1 MKKQLKHLE
10 MVSFLVF
17 ALCFVLGGIYGGLKA
32 DIASAAE
39 YPNKPLTYMVFFPPG
54 GKSDLTA
61 RLVAPYL
68 QKYLGTPVVVANQ
81 PGGAGVIGHKM
92 IREEKPD
99 GYTLAHSGATITAQ
113 YAKPGISMKDY
124 TWIARIYLTPYVIA
138 VPSNSPFKSLKEL
151 VDFAKA
157 NPSKLKHG
165 NSSTGNTPHLA
176 SASFES
182 DAGIQYT
189 QVAYKGEGP
198 SIVGLASGEVD
209 LVFGTLVAVQQMIE
223 AGKVKLLAVCGSKR
237 MPGKHANI
245 PTCKEAGYDFEWET
259 WEAVFGPKG
268 LQNNKAVW
276 PKLSEAIRK
285 TVLDPEF
292 GQKLEAIGFDASYST
307 GENLEKWMNRLD
319 QKTKKVIYQLGLQY
333 DK

>member
-1 MKKQLKHLE
+1 MNKCRKRLE
-10 MVSFLVF
+10 LVPSVAWVF
-17 ALCFVLGGIYGGLKA
+17 CFILGALLTGATL
-32 DIASAAE
+32 DTASAAE
-39 YPNKPLTYMVFFPPG
+39 YPSKPITYMVFFPPG

-68 QKYLGTPVVVANQ
+68 QKYIGTPVIVANQ

-92 IREEKPD
+92 IREEQPD

-138 VPSNSPFKSLKEL
+138 VPANSRFKTLKEL
-151 VDFAKA
+151 VEFAKA
-157 NPSKLKHG
+157 NPNKLKHG
-165 NSSTGNTPHLA
+165 NSSSGNTPHLA

-182 DAGIQYT
+182 DAGIQYI

-198 SIVGLASGEVD
+198 SVVGLASGEVD
-209 LVFGTLVAVQQMIE
+209 LVFGTLVALQQMVE
-223 AGKVKLLAVCGSKR
+223 AGKVKILAVCGSKR
-237 MPGKHANI
+237 LAGKYANI
-245 PTCKEAGYDFEWET
+245 PTCKEVGYDFEWET

-276 PKLSEAIRK
+276 PKLTEAIRK

-292 GQKLEAIGFDASYST
+292 GQKLQTIGFDASYSA
-307 GENLEKWMNRLD
+307 GDDLEKWMTRLD
-319 QKTKKVIYQLGLQY
+319 QKTKKVIYQLGLEY
-333 DK
+333 K